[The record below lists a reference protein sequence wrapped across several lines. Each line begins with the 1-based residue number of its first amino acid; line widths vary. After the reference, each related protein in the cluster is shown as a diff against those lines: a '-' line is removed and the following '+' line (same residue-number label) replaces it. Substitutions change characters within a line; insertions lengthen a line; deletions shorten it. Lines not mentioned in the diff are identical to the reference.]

1 MKKLGLLMS
10 LLVVLSGCATN
21 SPPLKAIYPVAK
33 QDRYSG
39 VNASRDFFRADE
51 TPCVKISG
59 YGSSTFSYKLY
70 KEGML
75 ESVDSGSV
83 DKVKNNDILTC
94 WKNLPSGSYKFQI
107 YDSFGAYVDTIEFS
121 VGK

>member
-1 MKKLGLLMS
+1 MKKLGLLMFV
-10 LLVVLSGCATN
+10 LVALNGCATSN
-21 SPPLKAIYPVAK
+21 PPKAIYAIAK

-39 VNASRDFFRADE
+39 VNASRDFFRVDE

-59 YGSSTFSYKLY
+59 YGNSTFSYKLY

>member
-1 MKKLGLLMS
+1 MKKPGLL
-10 LLVVLSGCATN
+10 LLVLALLSGCAAG
-21 SPPLKAIYPVAK
+21 SPSKAIYAIAK
-33 QDRYSG
+33 HDRYSG
-39 VNASRDFFRADE
+39 VNASRDIFMAGE

-70 KEGML
+70 KTGVL

-83 DKVKNNDILTC
+83 NKLSNNANLTC
-94 WKNLPSGSYKFQI
+94 WKNLPGGSYKFQI
-107 YDSFGAYVDTIEFS
+107 YDSYGNYVDTIEFR